1 MQSNDNELKSLDSR
15 FIKWQQ
21 VASQIEQ
28 NDHLDSLLTEKI
40 VAITPNNDG
49 IFFEYKPSSN
59 SQSTFFIKIDVKDLR
74 SAGIATLSHGAYEPG
89 VESVFTQIIRNST
102 YLVDIGANVGF
113 YTCFAS
119 SLNPELRTVAF
130 EPNPEVRERLFG
142 NIFRNKFIDRVSVVP
157 FGIGRSSEIANFY
170 VPPLS
175 GTGAGS
181 LKELHPEEGT
191 PLKLAIQIHPL
202 DKVLENIP
210 ALDFIKMDI
219 EGAEYQA
226 ILSGSRL
233 IEKFQ
238 PVIVVELLRKWMKP
252 FNSHPQDVV
261 KFLSSFGYRCFAIS
275 DSGLTEIT
283 EIDETTIETNFLFYP
298 KGRDISEISTLLK
311 GA

>member
-1 MQSNDNELKSLDSR
+1 MQSNDNGLKILDSR
-15 FIKWQQ
+15 FVKWQK
-21 VASQIEQ
+21 VANQIEQ
-28 NDHLDSLLTEKI
+28 NEHLETLLTEKI
-40 VAITPNNDG
+40 VAITPENNG
-49 IFFEYKPSSN
+49 VFFEYKPSSD
-59 SQSTFFIKIDVKDLR
+59 SKSTFLIKIDVNDLR

-89 VESVFTQIIRNST
+89 VESVFTHIVKKSKSF
-102 YLVDIGANVGF
+102 VDIGANVGF

-142 NIFRNKFIDRVSVVP
+142 NILRNKIIDRVSIVP
-157 FGIGRSSEIANFY
+157 FGIGSSSEIVNFY

-191 PLKLAIQIHPL
+191 SSKLAIQIHPL
-202 DKVLENIP
+202 DKILENIQ

-238 PVIVVELLRKWMKP
+238 PVIIVELLRKWMKP

-261 KFLSSFGYRCFAIS
+261 NFLSSFNYRCFAVS
-275 DSGLTEIT
+275 DYGLTEIT
-283 EIDETTIETNFLFYP
+283 EIDELTIETNFLFYP
-298 KGRDISEISTLLK
+298 KGRDISEISRLLK
-311 GA
+311 EA